1 MSVLDK
7 YSCEGQMSLFDQG
20 TWCGKMLQEPS
31 AQTMEKT
38 LGASSKKPRKSQIKA
53 PLFLDLRGGGGHT
66 PDSSYQMDG
75 ASLIAFMMHNTGAF
89 LKDVKDYVLYATL
102 MDNPQETYC
111 LNCGEKPLNPNPTYL
126 SQILEMNPDPKYQ
139 LSPKACQGILR
150 RAQTRGKKL
159 PEILEQA
166 LIKQAATPSKSGG
179 GAERDRYGKR
189 AGKGALVQTELSGT
203 LGVSQDQT
211 LFTQCISID
220 EKMGNTYV
228 HDNLGNTLSARDYKQ
243 PQSVIYGIG
252 SYDSN
257 AMKSPNPHSGIY
269 EADTSRTLDLNGGNP
284 GCNQGGMAVVCLE
297 GNGSRPS
304 HRGDG
309 YSETETM
316 YTLNST
322 EQHAVCTEDIKTNNK
337 KQTVYDWRRQ
347 DARMTENKDV
357 CVTAEA
363 AWGGGGNNMPYVLE
377 ETNKPQ
383 TYQDTTGS
391 LMASGYNKL
400 GTQEA
405 ANDMF
410 VVQSMEVFH
419 CTSEEDKAQT
429 LKARDYKDPQIVA
442 YPENKDPQM
451 VCYGL
456 DRASFN
462 QGKNAQYDFSVEEE
476 KAQTLV
482 SRGPGGGT
490 NQTVGALCAR
500 DYKGIGNQ
508 DVSDGKYIIQS
519 VRQSSN
525 GQQDGNKRG

>member
-1 MSVLDK
+1 MSKECENSDCDFITIGNTELEKCPKCGSNLRFTRSGLFMEQIRVIKEMRDECARQIQLRGTDEPIRPRYMVFENVTGALSSNNGEDFRCVLEETAKIADK
-7 YSCEGQMSLFDQG
+7 SASIPRPERGGWPYAGLIVSDGWSIAYRLHDAQYWGVPQRRKRLCLVCDFNGQSAGDILFELRRETTDSESNIPFSDIRNESRSEVSAQSESMSGDIAESAGEGQETSRDIG
-20 TWCGKMLQEPS
+20 ESTNK
-31 AQTMEKT
+31 
-38 LGASSKKPRKSQIKA
+38 ASSY
-53 PLFLDLRGGGGHT
+53 T
-66 PDSSYQMDG
+66 
-75 ASLIAFMMHNTGAF
+75 
-89 LKDVKDYVLYATL
+89 LK
-102 MDNPQETYC
+102 
-111 LNCGEKPLNPNPTYL
+111 
-126 SQILEMNPDPKYQ
+126 I
-139 LSPKACQGILR
+139 R
-150 RAQTRGKKL
+150 
-159 PEILEQA
+159 
-166 LIKQAATPSKSGG
+166 G

-211 LFTQCISID
+211 LFTKCEPNND
-220 EKMGNTYV
+220 
-228 HDNLGNTLSARDYKQ
+228 
-243 PQSVIYGIG
+243 SVVYGIG

-257 AMKSPNPHSGIY
+257 AMKSPNPNSGIY
-269 EADTSRTLDLNGGNP
+269 KADTSRTLDLNGGNP
-284 GCNQGGMAVVCLE
+284 ACNQGGMAVVCLE

-322 EQHAVCTEDIKTNNK
+322 EQHAVCTEDIKTDNK

-451 VCYGL
+451 ICYGL

-482 SRGPGGGT
+482 SRGPGGVLT
-490 NQTVGALCAR
+490 KQLEPSAQETT
-500 DYKGIGNQ
+500 KE
-508 DVSDGKYIIQS
+508 
-519 VRQSSN
+519 
-525 GQQDGNKRG
+525 